1 MSNFEFD
8 FPLPKQQ
15 KKLLLDIVKLAR
27 EHNVLSIPY
36 SSSLD
41 SNYVH
46 HISVVLD
53 DMVQIGLDLSEDPA
67 LAFEM
72 LGFVKYDEEKGV
84 IVLTPKVFKWANYE
98 NKNWFLKFLARLP
111 SKVKDFMIFVAFV
124 LSLALTVLQILQSLK
139 PTP

>member
-8 FPLPKQQ
+8 FPWPQQQ

-53 DMVQIGLDLSEDPA
+53 NMVHIGLDLSEDPA

-72 LGFVKYDEEKGV
+72 LGFIKYDEETSI
-84 IVLTPKVFKWANYE
+84 IVLTPKVLRWADYE
-98 NKNWFLKFLARLP
+98 NKNRFLKFLARLP

-124 LSLALTVLQILQSLK
+124 LSLALTVLQILQSLNQ
-139 PTP
+139 TP

>member
-8 FPLPKQQ
+8 FPLPQQQ

-46 HISVVLD
+46 HISVVHD
-53 DMVQIGLDLSEDPA
+53 NMVHIGLDLSEDPA

-72 LGFVKYDEEKGV
+72 LGFIKHDEEKSI
-84 IVLTPKVFKWANYE
+84 IVLTPKVLRWADYE
-98 NKNWFLKFLARLP
+98 NKNRFLKFLARLP

-124 LSLALTVLQILQSLK
+124 LSLALTVLQILQSLNQ
-139 PTP
+139 TP